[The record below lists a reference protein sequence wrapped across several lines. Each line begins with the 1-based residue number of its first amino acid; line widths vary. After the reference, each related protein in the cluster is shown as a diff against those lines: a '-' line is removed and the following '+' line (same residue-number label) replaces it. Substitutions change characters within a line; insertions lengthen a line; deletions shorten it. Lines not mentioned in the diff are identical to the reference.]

1 MDSKSQYFE
10 AMYEESDDPWDY
22 ANRWYEKRKRQICM
36 SVLPKMSFEHVL
48 EIGCANGFLS
58 ELLAERCQ
66 KLLCIDANPKAI
78 ELAKQRLDASAHVEF
93 IQHRIPNEFPNG
105 SFDLIVVSEILY
117 YLSKSEVTACLE
129 HIKTSLS
136 KDGVVLSCHWR
147 YPIEGFELNG
157 NTVHELLRTELNL
170 HHSFSLTDPDFVLD
184 IWTHHSASVA
194 QQEGLL

>member
-1 MDSKSQYFE
+1 MDSKSQYFD

-36 SVLPKMSFEHVL
+36 SVLPKMSFTHIL

-78 ELAKQRLDASAHVEF
+78 QLAKLRLEDEPHVEF
-93 IQHRIPNEFPNG
+93 SQQRIPNQFPEG
-105 SFDLIVVSEILY
+105 LFDLIVVSEILY
-117 YLSKSEVTACLE
+117 YLTKTEVTECLDK
-129 HIKTSLS
+129 IKISLS
-136 KDGVVLSCHWR
+136 TDGVVLSCHWR
-147 YPIEGFELNG
+147 HPIEGFELNG
-157 NTVHELLRTELNL
+157 NSVHELLKNELNL

-184 IWTHHSASVA
+184 VWTYHPASVA
-194 QQEGLL
+194 ELEGLL